1 MALLARSDLRS
12 SHLRRGMYCTGILF
26 VSSPSTLWLGT
37 DTVISIDSPVL
48 LRRLAAVLSK
58 ETGLV
63 FVSEYDTGA
72 DAQE

>member
-1 MALLARSDLRS
+1 MALLARSDLRG
-12 SHLRRGMYCTGILF
+12 SHLRRGMHCTGILF
-26 VSSPSTLWLGT
+26 VSSPPTLWLGT
-37 DTVISIDSPVL
+37 DTLISTDSPVL